1 MKITRRTFGA
11 AAAAAATPAAAAG
24 PGFTPRLKVPRM
36 APIPPEARSA
46 AQKAMMA
53 KRSEYNIYKTLA
65 AHPELYERWSGLGQ
79 FVLNG
84 SSLPARHREMLIL
97 RMGWLCQAEYEWAQH
112 ARIAT
117 GAVGMD
123 PPDVHRIAVGPTAK
137 GWTAF
142 ERALLTACDEI
153 RYEEMISDATWAAL
167 KTQYSD
173 QTAMDAVFTAAQY
186 QLVSMALNSLGV
198 QLDPDLTYRLPRDVP
213 PPPLAG
219 FPRAKALAAPR
230 IAPKPVAA
238 LTADDKELLAE
249 RYLANGTVMNLYATL
264 ITHPKLYGPRAKFGS
279 FIQRDSGL
287 PPRTR
292 ELCILRTAV
301 NVACDYEWEHH
312 LALAK
317 TAGLSGAE
325 IERVRAGPDARGWS
339 AVDAAT
345 LRAADELRREAFISD
360 RTWATLKGHFAPQR
374 LLEIIFTIGGYAMT
388 GAAIRSFGIQLEP
401 EYRKG

>member
-1 MKITRRTFGA
+1 
-11 AAAAAATPAAAAG
+11 
-24 PGFTPRLKVPRM
+24 
-36 APIPPEARSA
+36 
-46 AQKAMMA
+46 MA

-65 AHPELYERWSGLGQ
+65 AHPVLYERWSDFGQ
-79 FVLNG
+79 FILNG
-84 SSLPARHREMLIL
+84 SSLPSRHREMLIL

-117 GAVGMD
+117 GAVGMYA
-123 PPDVHRIAVGPTAK
+123 PDVHRIAEGPGAK
-137 GWTAF
+137 GWTVF

-153 RYEEMISDATWAAL
+153 RYEEMISDVTWRTL
-167 KTQYSD
+167 RTQYSE
-173 QTAMDAVFTAAQY
+173 QTVMDAVFTAGQY

-198 QLDPDLTYRLPRDVP
+198 QVDPDLTYRLPKDVP
-213 PPPLAG
+213 PPRVAG
-219 FPRAKALAAPR
+219 VPMAQALAAPR

-264 ITHPKLYGPRAKFGS
+264 INHPKLYGPRAKFGS
-279 FIQRDSGL
+279 YIQRDSGL

-292 ELCILRTAV
+292 ELCILRTAA
-301 NVACDYEWEHH
+301 NVACDYEWQHH
-312 LALAK
+312 VALAK
-317 TAGLSGAE
+317 TAGLSAAE
-325 IERVRAGPDARGWS
+325 IARVKLGPDAKGWS

-360 RTWATLKGHFAPQR
+360 RTWATLKGAFNAQR
-374 LLEIIFTIGGYAMT
+374 LIEIIFTIGGYAMT

-401 EYRKG
+401 EYRK